1 MRFVHSRAL
10 WFLTT
15 LLVLMPVLV
24 IAHTETG
31 RALDAA
37 VLYSLITAAAIGGL
51 NAALVS
57 RRRHS
62 GPSGEPPAHG
72 RGTASPGPMAQAG
85 RTKDR
90 PRTGRSFV

>member
-1 MRFVHSRAL
+1 MRFVYSRAL
-10 WFLTT
+10 WFLAT
-15 LLVLMPVLV
+15 LLVLTPILV

-37 VLYSLITAAAIGGL
+37 VLFSLVTAAAIGGL

-62 GPSGEPPAHG
+62 GHPGEPPAHG
-72 RGTASPGPMAQAG
+72 PGAASPGPMARPG

-90 PRTGRSFV
+90 PSTGRSFV

>member
-1 MRFVHSRAL
+1 MRFVYSRAL
-10 WFLTT
+10 WFLAT
-15 LLVLMPVLV
+15 LLVLTPILV

-37 VLYSLITAAAIGGL
+37 VLYSLVTAAAIGGL

-62 GPSGEPPAHG
+62 GHPGEPPAHN
-72 RGTASPGPMAQAG
+72 RATPPG

-90 PRTGRSFV
+90 PWTGRSFV